1 MYKRRVSDT
10 CQAILSDTVGFIAKL
25 PHHLIEAFQATLE
38 ELQYADLILHVIDA
52 SDPDRN
58 DHIEVAEKLIGQL
71 CREGTPV
78 IECYNKSDIA
88 EDELFRRRE
97 GAVAISAKTGEGIA
111 QLLALIEKTLDRGM
125 HHVRLLLPYSAA
137 GLVDLL
143 HQKAKVTELSYE
155 DGGIAVEAVVDEQV
169 FGKVREYVV
178 TE

>member
-1 MYKRRVSDT
+1 
-10 CQAILSDTVGFIAKL
+10 
-25 PHHLIEAFQATLE
+25 
-38 ELQYADLILHVIDA
+38 
-52 SDPDRN
+52 
-58 DHIEVAEKLIGQL
+58 
-71 CREGTPV
+71 
-78 IECYNKSDIA
+78 
-88 EDELFRRRE
+88 
-97 GAVAISAKTGEGIA
+97 
-111 QLLALIEKTLDRGM
+111 M

>member
-1 MYKRRVSDT
+1 M
-10 CQAILSDTVGFIAKL
+10 SDTVGFIAKL

-58 DHIEVAEKLIGQL
+58 DHIEVAERLIAQL
-71 CREGTPV
+71 CKPGTPV
-78 IECYNKSDIA
+78 IECYNKSDVA
-88 EDELFRRRE
+88 EDELFRRRD
-97 GAVAISAKTGEGIA
+97 GAVAISAKTGEGLP
-111 QLLALIEKTLDRGM
+111 QLLEMIEKELDRGL
-125 HHVRLLLPYSAA
+125 HHVKLLLPYSAA

-155 DGGIAVEAVVDEQV
+155 DGGIVAQAVVDEQG
-169 FGKVREYVV
+169 FGKIRDYVV